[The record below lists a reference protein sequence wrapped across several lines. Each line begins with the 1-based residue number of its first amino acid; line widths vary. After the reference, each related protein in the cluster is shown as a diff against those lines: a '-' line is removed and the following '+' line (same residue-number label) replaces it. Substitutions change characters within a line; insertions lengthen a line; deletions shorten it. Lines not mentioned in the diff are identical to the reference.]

1 MSLLVTATAQLK
13 CSFGSVPAVLDVPE
27 PSVLCGG
34 KPVATVQ
41 ANAPEVNVPSFGMCS
56 SEANPEVASA
66 TAAAEGALTPMP
78 CVPNTTVP
86 WEPGSPTVLV
96 AGSPALTQTSEC
108 LCAWAG
114 VITVVNAGQTGTEVA
129 G

>member
-1 MSLLVTATAQLK
+1 MLLVTATAQLK
-13 CSFGSVPAVLDVPE
+13 CSFGSAPAVLDVLE

-34 KPVATVQ
+34 KPVATVE
-41 ANAPEVNVPSFGMCS
+41 ATAPEANIPSFGLCG
-56 SEANPEVASA
+56 SETNPTVAEA
-66 TAAAEGALTPMP
+66 TADADGVLTPMP
-78 CVPNTTVP
+78 CVPETEAP

-96 AGSPALTQTSEC
+96 GGVPVLTQGSEC

-114 VITVVNAGQTGTEVA
+114 VITIVNAGQEGTEA

>member
-13 CSFGSVPAVLDVPE
+13 CTFGSLPAVLNVPE

-41 ANAPEVNVPSFGMCS
+41 AIVPEVNVPSFGMCN
-56 SEANPEVASA
+56 SEANPAVADA
-66 TAAAEGALTPMP
+66 TAAAEGVLTPMP
-78 CVPNTTVP
+78 CVPETVGP
-86 WEPGSPTVLV
+86 WEPGSPTVLIS
-96 AGSPALTQTSEC
+96 GSPALTQTSEC
-108 LCAWAG
+108 RCAWEG
-114 VITVVNAGQTGTEVA
+114 VITIVDAGQSGTEVA